1 MEEKEYLT
9 VQEFAERAGCT
20 KQRVYQLLNKSL
32 KPFTVVE
39 NGRKY
44 VLSDGIEEV
53 LKAREAQGFSSKLP
67 TVEQELSKGLMQDE
81 TLKLELDE
89 LKARLEQAVADLAA
103 KDEQIKDAE
112 IKAAAA
118 DAERK
123 RADAAEQNVKVRD
136 EQLIA
141 QQKTIESLTN
151 ALASAQEAQTR
162 LTEALAAEQAL
173 HAGTIQKQLTMQ
185 DEKPKGFLGRLFG
198 KKKKENND
206 GISD

>member
-32 KPFTVVE
+32 KPFTMVE

-81 TLKLELDE
+81 TLKSELDE

-185 DEKPKGFLGRLFG
+185 DEKPTGFWKRLFG
-198 KKKKENND
+198 KKKKINED
-206 GISD
+206 DIQG